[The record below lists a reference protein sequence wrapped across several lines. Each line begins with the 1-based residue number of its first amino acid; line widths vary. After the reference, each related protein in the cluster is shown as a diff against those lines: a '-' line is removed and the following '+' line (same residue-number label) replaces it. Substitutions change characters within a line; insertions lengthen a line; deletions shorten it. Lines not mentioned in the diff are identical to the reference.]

1 MKKRFF
7 LTFPQQIL
15 GEPLIY
21 TLSRDYDVIP
31 NIQGASIT
39 KDQGMMA
46 LELDGEGGS
55 IDRAVEYLRSRKVQV
70 DAIPAEEAEE

>member
-1 MKKRFF
+1 MKQRFF
-7 LTFPQQIL
+7 LTFPQEIL

-39 KDQGMMA
+39 KDKGMMA
-46 LELDGEGGS
+46 IELAGEEEC
-55 IDRAVEYLRSRKVQV
+55 IERAVTYLKSRDVKV
-70 DAIPAEEAEE
+70 DSIPPEGFDG

>member
-21 TLSRDYDVIP
+21 TLGRDYDVIP

-46 LELDGEGGS
+46 LELDGEVGS